1 MLQFPSDFCRRQLDH
16 HFWETRCGNSCR
28 NLDVRNSCL
37 LGWRIRAAK
46 ETAWPSHLASKKK
59 VLAECCSVHQ
69 IFAGN
74 SLTIT
79 SEKHGVEIPAETG
92 CKKFLPPWVACCIRA
107 ARYRLT
113 ITPGIKKTSVGGMLQ
128 CPSDFCRQQLD
139 HHFWE
144 TRCGNSRRNLDVRNS
159 CLLGWRIRAA
169 KKTAWPSHLASK
181 KKCWRNAAVSIRF
194 LQATAWPSLL
204 RNTVW
209 KFLQKLGC
217 KKFLPPWV
225 ECCIRAARYRL
236 TITPGIKKKVLAECC
251 SVHQI
256 FAGNRLT
263 ITSEKHSVEIA
274 AETWM

>member
-1 MLQFPSDFCRRQLDH
+1 MQKREQQGTKQNRKA
-16 HFWETRCGNSCR
+16 R
-28 NLDVRNSCL
+28 
-37 LGWRIRAAK
+37 K
-46 ETAWPSHLASKKK
+46 EKK
-59 VLAECCSVHQ
+59 Q
-69 IFAGN
+69 
-74 SLTIT
+74 
-79 SEKHGVEIPAETG
+79 
-92 CKKFLPPWVACCIRA
+92 
-107 ARYRLT
+107 
-113 ITPGIKKTSVGGMLQ
+113 KTSHHHHNHNHNHNNNNNKNVRFNPL
-128 CPSDFCRQQLD
+128 RQVSLPKKGPVTPVIYPWISKAITVD
-139 HHFWE
+139 L
-144 TRCGNSRRNLDVRNS
+144 TRANSNDPRS
-159 CLLGWRIRAA
+159 QQI
-169 KKTAWPSHLASK
+169 HQ

>member
-1 MLQFPSDFCRRQLDH
+1 MSIRFLQA
-16 HFWETRCGNSCR
+16 TG
-28 NLDVRNSCL
+28 
-37 LGWRIRAAK
+37 
-46 ETAWPSHLASKKK
+46 WPSLLRNTVWKLLQK
-59 VLAECCSVHQ
+59 
-69 IFAGN
+69 
-74 SLTIT
+74 
-79 SEKHGVEIPAETG
+79 PG
-92 CKKFLPPWVACCIRA
+92 CKKFLPHWVECCIRA
-107 ARYRLT
+107 ARYRL
-113 ITPGIKKTSVGGMLQ
+113 Q
-128 CPSDFCRQQLD
+128 
-139 HHFWE
+139 
-144 TRCGNSRRNLDVRNS
+144 
-159 CLLGWRIRAA
+159 
-169 KKTAWPSHLASK
+169 SHLASK

-209 KFLQKLGC
+209 KFLQKFGC